1 MWQKGWK
8 VVYHPI
14 PTVIHSI
21 GTSSSTRPVR
31 SLIEFHKSGYRLF
44 DKYNRLSLKFINPL
58 VAAVLALRLVMS
70 IVLNKVGT
78 AFERVRAGKNVRE

>member
-14 PTVIHSI
+14 PTVVHSV
-21 GTSSSTRPVR
+21 GTSSSTRPFR
-31 SLIEFHKSGYRLF
+31 SLVEFHKSCYRLF
-44 DKYNRLSLKFINPL
+44 DKHNKTPFKFMNPL

-70 IVLNKVGT
+70 IVANKAGA
-78 AFERVRAGKNVRE
+78 AFKRIRPRKSIRE